1 MLDNLDLRNRQ
12 ADAEHIVSYPWDS
25 EMGEI
30 DTKPMI
36 KSFICLF
43 LFQIEDFV
51 FKWLRNRFQVL
62 LTA

>member
-1 MLDNLDLRNRQ
+1 
-12 ADAEHIVSYPWDS
+12 
-25 EMGEI
+25 MGEI
-30 DTKPMI
+30 DTKPRI